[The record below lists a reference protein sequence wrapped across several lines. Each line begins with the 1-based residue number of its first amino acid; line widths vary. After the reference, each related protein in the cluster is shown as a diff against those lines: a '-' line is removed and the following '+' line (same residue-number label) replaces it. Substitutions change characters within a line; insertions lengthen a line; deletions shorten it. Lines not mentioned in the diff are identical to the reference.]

1 MTRKGNRPGAPS
13 LWIAMAGAAPSADAP
28 VSTGAPIERDLS
40 VELAVIGSGYS
51 GLSAA
56 HALQCGLPVD
66 TEFAVRSM

>member
-1 MTRKGNRPGAPS
+1 
-13 LWIAMAGAAPSADAP
+13 MAGAAPSADAP